1 MNSSFIFTL
10 VLLVGVAVQP
20 IHRTQAKNSG
30 EEPAVRLTV
39 ETYLHGLKFNDVE
52 SLRKVFHPDAK
63 LLFGRKNGELGALTQ
78 EQWYKGF
85 AASAGKEE
93 KGELRIAAMD
103 ITGTAAEVKV
113 VEIYE
118 TSIYTDYI
126 SLLKLA
132 DGWKIVNKI
141 FVTEKRAAQ

>member
-1 MNSSFIFTL
+1 MNHRFVFAL
-10 VLLVGVAVQP
+10 VLLVCAAIQP
-20 IHRTQAKNSG
+20 VPRIEAQASG
-30 EEPAVRLTV
+30 EEAAVRQTV

-52 SLRKVFHPDAK
+52 SFKKAFHPDAK
-63 LLFGRKNGELGALTQ
+63 LFFAKKNGELGALTQ

-93 KGELRIAAMD
+93 KGELRIAAVD

-118 TSIYTDYI
+118 SSTYTDYI

-132 DGWKIVNKI
+132 EGWKIVNKI
-141 FVTEKRAAQ
+141 FVAEKRAA

>member
-1 MNSSFIFTL
+1 MNSSLVFTL
-10 VLLVGVAVQP
+10 VLLVGLTIQP
-20 IHRTQAKNSG
+20 MHRVPGQNSS

-52 SLRKVFHPDAK
+52 SFKKVFHPDAQ
-63 LLFGRKNGELGALTQ
+63 LLFGRKTGELGALTQ

-132 DGWKIVNKI
+132 DGWKIVNKT
-141 FVTEKRAAQ
+141 FVMEKRAA